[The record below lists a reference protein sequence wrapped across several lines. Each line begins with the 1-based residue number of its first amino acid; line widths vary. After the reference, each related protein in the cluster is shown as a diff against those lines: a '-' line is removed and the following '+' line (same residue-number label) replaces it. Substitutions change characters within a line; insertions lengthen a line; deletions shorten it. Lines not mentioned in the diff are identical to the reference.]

1 MVTEDRLSQPLVPS
15 APRNQDISVTSPASP
30 TRNTER
36 TRRAIL
42 QAAGELLA
50 ERGLSPS
57 LSEIAA
63 AAGVSKGGLL
73 HHFPTRDNLFLEVV
87 VDSLERFRAE
97 VLRFVDLSENRPG
110 KGLRAYVRALCGG
123 SREAMRIFAS
133 EFCGPVESIP
143 GVAQALSDDSR
154 RWREFFSQ
162 DGLHPDR
169 ILVVQ
174 HAVEGF
180 AGAAY
185 YDDAYSDDTV
195 DHARAVFL
203 DLIDVDSWRPDD
215 DSAARQHLR

>member
-1 MVTEDRLSQPLVPS
+1 
-15 APRNQDISVTSPASP
+15 VTSPAP
-30 TRNTER
+30 TTRNTER

-50 ERGLSPS
+50 ERGLATS

-63 AAGVSKGGLL
+63 AAGVSKSGLL
-73 HHFPTRDNLFLEVV
+73 HHFPTRDSLFLDVV
-87 VDSLERFRAE
+87 TDSLERFRAE
-97 VLRFVDLSENRPG
+97 VLTFVDLSENRPG

-123 SREAMRIFAS
+123 SREAMRIYAS
-133 EFCGPVESIP
+133 EFCGPVDSIP
-143 GVAQALSDDSR
+143 GVAQALNEDSR
-154 RWREFFSQ
+154 VWREFFGQ

-185 YDDAYSDDTV
+185 YDDAYTEETIE
-195 DHARAVFL
+195 HARAVFL
-203 DLIDVDSWRPDD
+203 DLIDADSWRPEDGT
-215 DSAARQHLR
+215 ATRRYMP